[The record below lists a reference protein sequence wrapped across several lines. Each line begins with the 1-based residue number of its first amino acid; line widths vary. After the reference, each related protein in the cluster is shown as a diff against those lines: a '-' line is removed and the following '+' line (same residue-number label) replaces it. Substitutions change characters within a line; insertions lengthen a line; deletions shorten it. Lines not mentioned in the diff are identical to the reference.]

1 MHRPSGTP
9 ALHAAQA
16 AGLEYALVEVQ
27 HSEHQEGGYALDTA
41 RVLERD
47 PSTIFKTLMAKV
59 DGDPVCA
66 VVPAS
71 GMLNLKALAR
81 AVGGKKA
88 CMMPIVIDESAR
100 ELPTVLVSGGRRDLS
115 IDVSPMDLA
124 AAVRAHF
131 APIAD
136 AGRHT

>member
-88 CMMPIVIDESAR
+88 CMMQAQDAERLRDQYDDLLDDEICRTDMLLDMIERFWFLAEQNGSR
-100 ELPTVLVSGGRRDLS
+100 Y
-115 IDVSPMDLA
+115 A
-124 AAVRAHF
+124 AAQ
-131 APIAD
+131 
-136 AGRHT
+136 